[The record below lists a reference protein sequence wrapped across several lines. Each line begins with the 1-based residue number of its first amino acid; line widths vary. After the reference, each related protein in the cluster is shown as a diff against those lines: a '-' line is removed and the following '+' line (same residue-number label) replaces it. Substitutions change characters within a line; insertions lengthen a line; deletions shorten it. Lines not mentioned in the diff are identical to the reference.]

1 MREFLIS
8 LLQHSNLQYTAGLLV
23 TQGWRSRTLHSSL
36 LVRSAAAELPPS
48 ASAMDACTGAAVKI
62 RQPVPVKTGM
72 QAQPWRLAG
81 MAELAWQQ
89 KLAHRLTHVYAASSM
104 QH

>member
-8 LLQHSNLQYTAGLLV
+8 LLQHSSLQYTAGLLV
-23 TQGWRSRTLHSSL
+23 IQGWRSRTLHRSL
-36 LVRSAAAELPPS
+36 IATSAAEKLPTR

-72 QAQPWRLAG
+72 QAEPWRLAG

-89 KLAHRLTHVYAASSM
+89 KLAHRLTHVHAASSM